1 MGGISDMIFG
11 SSDSGG
17 FQGNVSTLLP
27 GQENL
32 LNQLV
37 SLMSGQLG
45 QGVSSY
51 GGQVAPGASNL
62 QNLAFGGVENLF
74 SGGGAYGQGA
84 GALESIL
91 GDYDPSSALEF
102 FNTSV
107 KQPVM
112 DIFKE
117 DILPQT
123 LEPFV
128 GMGALSSSAAMD
140 ASKQAGEDVSSN
152 LGNIL
157 GNLVYQ
163 GEQSHLGRQAGSLGQ
178 SLNFAQMPINAALQA
193 GGTQYGIES
202 AQNQEGYNKW
212 LSEQG
217 YNNPYLSL
225 LNSALGTQAFSP
237 VVQAPSQS
245 SGLMGMLAPGIGQGI
260 GQSLGKADWGDM
272 GKMAI
277 DLLPMAM
284 SFFSSEKYKKDI
296 EKMSSEDM
304 NKILAELEETD
315 LFRYRYKW
323 EGEESHHLG
332 VITEKAPQKI
342 VAKEGDRLDPMNV
355 FGFLMASV
363 KALNNKVRELEGK
376 ISCQ

>member
-17 FQGNVSTLLP
+17 HVGNVSTLLP
-27 GQENL
+27 GQEDL

-37 SLMSGQLG
+37 SMLSGQVG

-51 GGQVAPGASNL
+51 GGQIAPGASNL

-74 SGGGAYGQGA
+74 KGGGAYGQGSN
-84 GALESIL
+84 ALESIL
-91 GDYDPSSALEF
+91 GDYDPASALEF

-107 KQPVM
+107 KQPIL

-128 GMGALSSSAAMD
+128 GMDALSSSAAMD
-140 ASKQAGEDVSSN
+140 ASKQAGEDVASN
-152 LGNIL
+152 LANIL

-212 LSEQG
+212 FSEQG

-237 VVQAPSQS
+237 MVQAPSQG
-245 SGLMGMLAPGIGQGI
+245 SGLMGMLAPG
-260 GQSLGKADWGDM
+260 LGLGLGSSISDTDWG
-272 GKMAI
+272 AVASSAAN
-277 DLLPMAM
+277 LLPLAM

-296 EKMSSEDM
+296 EKMDSEDM
-304 NKILAELEETD
+304 DEILMELEKTD

-323 EGEESHHLG
+323 EGKKSQHLG

-342 VAKEGDRLDPMNV
+342 VAKEGDRLDPTNV
-355 FGFLMASV
+355 FGFLMASI
-363 KALNNKVRELEGK
+363 KALNSRVKELEGK